1 MKQDP
6 KPILSR
12 AALEARK
19 IYWCAKYE
27 EPYISRD
34 YAYNKFAEY
43 DIKLKELNESTR
55 TIRPAPR
62 R

>member
-27 EPYISRD
+27 EALISMD
-34 YAYNKFAEY
+34 YAVNKLDEY
-43 DIKLKELNESTR
+43 AVKLKELNEN
-55 TIRPAPR
+55 
-62 R
+62 

>member
-12 AALEARK
+12 AALEACK

-34 YAYNKFAEY
+34 YAVNKLDEY
-43 DIKLKELNESTR
+43 AVKLKELNENQT
-55 TIRPAPR
+55 TIRLTP
-62 R
+62 